1 MSHYINLPGSVIP
14 AAAADCV
21 PAVEL
26 ETILRPLFRLGRLVK
41 TWDQRHRQRR
51 QLRELP
57 PHLLRDIGI
66 SEVEAHR
73 EATKPFWIA

>member
-1 MSHYINLPGSVIP
+1 MSHYFNSPGSVFP
-14 AAAADCV
+14 AAVADCV
-21 PAVEL
+21 PAVEPK
-26 ETILRPLFRLGRLVK
+26 TVLRPLFRLGRLVK

-57 PHLLRDIGI
+57 PHLLGDIGI

>member
-1 MSHYINLPGSVIP
+1 MPYYLNSPGSVSP
-14 AAAADCV
+14 LAAADCV
-21 PAVEL
+21 SAVEPD
-26 ETILRPLFRLGRLVK
+26 TILRPLFRLGRLVK

-57 PHLLRDIGI
+57 PHLLGDIGI
-66 SEVEAHR
+66 SEVEAYR